1 LTTSRVRTSWRLA
14 DRLARLS
21 CVRSLGDIGLL
32 VRIGIVASLVPPL
45 IRLPLRRVRQFIE
58 PGRAAAEPCDARY
71 LAHLLEL
78 IDLVLAALCPL
89 QRPTCLTRGITRY
102 YFLRRAGAD
111 VALAFGMSQVPD
123 LGGHCWLVY
132 EGEPYLEARDPRPVF
147 AEVYRI
153 SC

>member
-1 LTTSRVRTSWRLA
+1 
-14 DRLARLS
+14 
-21 CVRSLGDIGLL
+21 LL
-32 VRIGIVASLVPPL
+32 VRIGIVASLVPL
-45 IRLPLRRVRQFIE
+45 LMRLPLHRVRQLIE
-58 PGRAAAEPCDARY
+58 PGRAPVQRCDARR

-78 IDLVLAALCPL
+78 IDLGLAALRPL
-89 QRPTCLTRGITRY
+89 HRPTCLTRGVTRY

-123 LGGHCWLVY
+123 LGGHCWLVHD
-132 EGEPYLEARDPRPVF
+132 GQPYLEARDPRPVF